1 MADKYKVIHVI
12 GGGEFGG
19 AEEHILQLLSQFP
32 EHGIEG
38 KVVCFY
44 DAAFSRAL
52 RERRIAVEVLKYGR
66 FDPRLLR
73 GLEELFRRE
82 RPAVIHTHGV
92 KANFFARLAARKLS
106 GIPLV
111 TTVHSIL
118 RHDYA
123 NLLAYTGARWME
135 MSTRRWN
142 THFIAVSE
150 AIRHALIRER
160 VPESRITVVHHGI
173 DTDAFRRTDPS
184 ERASGPVAPAVLSSD
199 AGSSGAGNSSAD
211 LSDVGLSSGGLAGT
225 DSSGA
230 GLTSHDVP
238 SADAPGETGPSGD
251 ACSTGVGLSGA
262 GATIAGNSPKDLRK
276 EWNLPDDAYV
286 IGAVTRLVRIKCVD
300 TVIRAVKTVSERD
313 PRAYLVIVGTGP
325 EEERLKRLAH
335 ELGVHNRVRFAGFR
349 RDIPDCLRSFDAF
362 VSVSLSEGLGLN
374 VLEAMATGLPAVVTG
389 VGGVLDF
396 ARDGENVLIVPVESA
411 DAVADRLLRLMADR
425 ELAGR
430 LADTAAEHVRARFS
444 LRSMAADTVRVYD
457 ALLGKERLSEL
468 RQPDRS
474 HE

>member
-1 MADKYKVIHVI
+1 
-12 GGGEFGG
+12 
-19 AEEHILQLLSQFP
+19 
-32 EHGIEG
+32 
-38 KVVCFY
+38 
-44 DAAFSRAL
+44 
-52 RERRIAVEVLKYGR
+52 
-66 FDPRLLR
+66 
-73 GLEELFRRE
+73 
-82 RPAVIHTHGV
+82 
-92 KANFFARLAARKLS
+92 
-106 GIPLV
+106 
-111 TTVHSIL
+111 
-118 RHDYA
+118 
-123 NLLAYTGARWME
+123 
-135 MSTRRWN
+135 
-142 THFIAVSE
+142 
-150 AIRHALIRER
+150 
-160 VPESRITVVHHGI
+160 
-173 DTDAFRRTDPS
+173 
-184 ERASGPVAPAVLSSD
+184 
-199 AGSSGAGNSSAD
+199 
-211 LSDVGLSSGGLAGT
+211 
-225 DSSGA
+225 
-230 GLTSHDVP
+230 
-238 SADAPGETGPSGD
+238 
-251 ACSTGVGLSGA
+251 LSGA